1 MFINP
6 RSAWLVAACFSI
18 CAACSADDEDPC
30 PTGGLGTVAVTYT
43 GLPAGLDGPL
53 TLSGGAADRTL
64 GAAETLTGVASGTW
78 TATPGRVTAPDTR
91 IRTVYTDVPQTFC
104 VRAGETTAVDV
115 GWAAVPTSHHLW
127 ASNGT
132 GGVGDLLGFV
142 SEDLAAS
149 GSVDPVDVRGAGG
162 VDLAFDREGG
172 LWGLGG
178 TTSDAMLVHHDAYA
192 LSGTATPDIEI
203 DIAGIECFPRLNAL
217 AIAPNGDLWASSPCA
232 PGVVRVLADE
242 LLRSGLATPGVTL
255 SGTLA
260 PAGLAFDDAGNLW
273 VSYEGGVVQRFDAR
287 TLSASTSTPSRT
299 LTIKVDSDPLDTSVI
314 AVSDLAFDASGSLW
328 GSDFGGNS
336 FVRIAAA
343 DLAGSGAADVV
354 PAVRVAVPLRALLEG
369 MAFDEAGGL
378 WTTYGSGQLARLG
391 PTQLTTS
398 SVAGSPTAPATIIEA
413 TDIGYLGGLALYPAP
428 AGLPLFHS
436 LP

>member
-1 MFINP
+1 MFTNP
-6 RSAWLVAACFSI
+6 RSVWLVAACFSI
-18 CAACSADDEDPC
+18 FAACSADDEDPC
-30 PTGGLGTVAVTYT
+30 PTGGMGTVAVTYT
-43 GLPAGLDGPL
+43 GLPTALDGPL
-53 TLSGGAADRTL
+53 MLSGVAADRTL
-64 GAAETLTGVASGTW
+64 SAAATLTGVASGTW
-78 TATPGRVTAPDTR
+78 TATPGRVTAPDAR
-91 IRTVYTDVPQTFC
+91 IRTVYTAVPRTFC
-104 VRAGETTAVDV
+104 VRAGETTAVEV

-142 SEDLAAS
+142 SEVLATS

-162 VDLAFDREGG
+162 VDIAFDREGG
-172 LWGLGG
+172 LWGLGA
-178 TTSDAMLVHHDAYA
+178 TTADAMLVHHDAYS
-192 LSGTATPDIEI
+192 LSATATPDIEI
-203 DIAGIECFPRLNAL
+203 NIAGIDCFPRLNAL

-273 VSYEGGVVQRFDAR
+273 VAYEGGIVQRFDAS
-287 TLSASTSTPSRT
+287 TLTASTSTPSRT
-299 LTIKVDSDPLDTSVI
+299 LSLKVNSDPLDTSIISV
-314 AVSDLAFDASGSLW
+314 ADLAFDASGNLW

-354 PAVRVAVPLRALLEG
+354 PAVRVSVPLRALLEG
-369 MAFDEAGGL
+369 IAFDEEGGL
-378 WTTYGSGQLARLG
+378 WTTYGSGQLARLA
-391 PTQLTTS
+391 PTQLTVS
-398 SVAGSPTAPATIIEA
+398 SSAGSPTAPATIIEA
-413 TDIGYLGGLALYPAP
+413 TDIGYLGAIALYPAP
-428 AGLPLFHS
+428 AALPLFHS